1 MSEERLQKILA
12 RAGVASRRKVED
24 LIREARVTIN
34 GKVAEIGDKADVEH
48 DAIKLDGKRVLPKTG
63 AHRYLLLNKPRGVM
77 STVKDP
83 EGRPTVLDLVPPAMR
98 KAVVPVGRLDFLTEG
113 LILLTDDGDFAL
125 HVSHPRYGCV
135 KTYEAKVKGH
145 PEEGDIARLEAGIVI
160 DGKRTSPCRISPR
173 PAARRAADNANSWWI
188 VELAEGKTR
197 QIRDMFDRIGHSV
210 QKLRRVAIGPLH
222 APELA
227 IGSLREL
234 TEREVEQ
241 LRRATRERQTT
252 RGVKRVAKPAAA
264 GVKKPAG
271 KPAGKGQHLPPD
283 ARPAAK
289 RSAAAERSSAKS
301 AERPARGPAK
311 RSAPAGGKRQA
322 SGGRSA
328 TSASAAKRPARA
340 GAPAARTG
348 KPSAGKPAAGKR
360 RPTTAS
366 PRTSTRRPSSG
377 PSRPSR
383 SPR

>member
-145 PEEGDIARLEAGIVI
+145 PEESDIARLEAGIVI

-173 PAARRAADNANSWWI
+173 PAARRAADNASSWWI
-188 VELAEGKTR
+188 VELAEGRTR

-222 APELA
+222 APELPL
-227 IGSLREL
+227 GSLREL

-271 KPAGKGQHLPPD
+271 QSAGKGKHLPPD

-289 RSAAAERSSAKS
+289 RSAAAERSPAKS
-301 AERPARGPAK
+301 TERPARGPAK
-311 RSAPAGGKRQA
+311 RSAPP
-322 SGGRSA
+322 GGRA
-328 TSASAAKRPARA
+328 TKSPSAAKRPARA

-348 KPSAGKPAAGKR
+348 KPPAGKPAAGKR
-360 RPTTAS
+360 RPATAS
-366 PRTSTRRPSSG
+366 PRTTSTRRPSSG

>member
-34 GKVAEIGDKADVEH
+34 GKVAEIGDKADAQN

-145 PEEGDIARLEAGIVI
+145 PEESDIARLEVGIVI
-160 DGKRTSPCRISPR
+160 DGKRTSPCRITPR
-173 PAARRAADNANSWWI
+173 PAARRAADNASSWWI
-188 VELAEGKTR
+188 VELAEGRTR

-210 QKLRRVAIGPLH
+210 QKLRRVAIGPIH

-227 IGSLREL
+227 VGSLREL

-252 RGVKRVAKPAAA
+252 RGVKRVAKPTAA
-264 GVKKPAG
+264 GVKKPGGRSAG
-271 KPAGKGQHLPPD
+271 SAGKGKHLPPD

-289 RSAAAERSSAKS
+289 RSAAAERSPAKS
-301 AERPARGPAK
+301 SERPARGPAK
-311 RSAPAGGKRQA
+311 RSAPP
-322 SGGRSA
+322 SGRA
-328 TSASAAKRPARA
+328 TKSPSAAKRPARA
-340 GAPAARTG
+340 GAPTTR
-348 KPSAGKPAAGKR
+348 AGKPPAGKPAAAGKR
-360 RPTTAS
+360 RPSTAS
-366 PRTSTRRPSSG
+366 PRTTSTRRPSSG
-377 PSRPSR
+377 SSRPSR